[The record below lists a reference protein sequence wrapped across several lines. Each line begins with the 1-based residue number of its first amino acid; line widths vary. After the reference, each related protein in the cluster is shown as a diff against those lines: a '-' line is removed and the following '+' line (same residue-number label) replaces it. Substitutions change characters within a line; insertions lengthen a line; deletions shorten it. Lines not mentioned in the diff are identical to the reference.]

1 MAYVRMCVCIWTCV
15 CVCSF
20 FRFAFV
26 CSLEIHSDFDC
37 WNTSVVSFQWVI
49 LYDERW
55 NRRVTVPSSLI
66 SYHSTHTLS
75 LTHPH
80 KHTSNAGERLSLWKA
95 TVRKTWQQHPV
106 QSTSPDKKSQ
116 QGMPITGNECFL
128 NPMHPRI
135 KSLGMPSHTHTQ
147 KTPASISRAVNDRM
161 KEKIRQNQIA
171 SECKQSNIC
180 ICVQYLTEF
189 RMRKMH
195 IKCHFLMKA
204 KHAKQNVEFF
214 YSIAWARAF
223 NFHRFMPPSLF
234 CSSLGSLI
242 LSLWGTAQQT
252 HMNPPK
258 WLFYIQFLI
267 LLSSWCNQIKTQMQ
281 TIHFHLFAWIRLT
294 HAPNELLSSIITIR
308 DAWYTHGTRY
318 LLLNLL
324 SFCLRIGTLQYQ
336 NTNGKNNNW
345 NNYWVN
351 HLSVKKTSNYFH
363 TWAGRDFDE
372 ALHVWWCRCDWWIR
386 WEIQRKQVNSLAST
400 STELR
405 CNVKKIEEKP
415 QKY

>member
-135 KSLGMPSHTHTQ
+135 KSLGKPSHTHTHRKHQ
-147 KTPASISRAVNDRM
+147 HQYLALWMREWKRKYD
-161 KEKIRQNQIA
+161 KIR
-171 SECKQSNIC
+171 
-180 ICVQYLTEF
+180 
-189 RMRKMH
+189 
-195 IKCHFLMKA
+195 
-204 KHAKQNVEFF
+204 
-214 YSIAWARAF
+214 
-223 NFHRFMPPSLF
+223 
-234 CSSLGSLI
+234 
-242 LSLWGTAQQT
+242 
-252 HMNPPK
+252 
-258 WLFYIQFLI
+258 
-267 LLSSWCNQIKTQMQ
+267 
-281 TIHFHLFAWIRLT
+281 
-294 HAPNELLSSIITIR
+294 
-308 DAWYTHGTRY
+308 
-318 LLLNLL
+318 
-324 SFCLRIGTLQYQ
+324 
-336 NTNGKNNNW
+336 
-345 NNYWVN
+345 
-351 HLSVKKTSNYFH
+351 
-363 TWAGRDFDE
+363 
-372 ALHVWWCRCDWWIR
+372 
-386 WEIQRKQVNSLAST
+386 SLANANRRIYVYAYNIWQNSGWG
-400 STELR
+400 R
-405 CNVKKIEEKP
+405 CISNAIS
-415 QKY
+415 